1 MKHLRKRNGGFT
13 LVELVVTIAIASI
26 VTAAATTVL
35 MLAMRVNRQ
44 ASDTASQQNTVRA
57 LLSTMEKAAADGNI
71 KGLVSDFDSW
81 QLIGEKADDEQPA
94 PAIFEY
100 VSKEQTIY
108 ANGAE
113 VLKGVYASHAVL
125 EGKLLTISIETAV
138 GTYSSTVWCRMA
150 PSADGEANVG
160 EGDATPIV
168 PGGEG
173 SVDANLAKFLEAL
186 KLQYGSRGEIIGGD
200 GMYTYYSEWYIQQ
213 KYANGIGPN
222 GWNADTPWCAC
233 YVSWALV
240 EANVAAPAGHPRWF
254 AEVDNFMDY
263 FMNVGSWQE
272 TSPTSG
278 NLIFFDWDLDGDAQ
292 HMGVVLSVS
301 GGTIYTIEGNSAGR
315 VAIRSYP
322 IDDPRILGYGVLSW
336 N

>member
-150 PSADGEANVG
+150 IEPPAEETIPSTPDVG
-160 EGDATPIV
+160 
-168 PGGEG
+168 
-173 SVDANLAKFLEAL
+173 DANLAEFLEAL

-254 AEVDNFMDY
+254 AEVDNFVDY